1 MTCIHFTLGGN
12 VSYLVRRSLVL
23 RAFAF
28 VTLLAASDLL
38 AQVVIIGDLCSEYCH
53 WVGTDTYN
61 RVIEGGGSEA
71 DALSAGADAMAWCQE
86 EGLCR

>member
-1 MTCIHFTLGGN
+1 MSFLF
-12 VSYLVRRSLVL
+12 RRSLVL

-38 AQVVIIGDLCSEYCH
+38 AQVVEIGNFCSEYCH

-61 RVIEGGGSEA
+61 NVIAEGGSQR
-71 DALSAGADAMAWCQE
+71 DALDAGAEAMTWCEE
-86 EGLCR
+86 EGLCG